1 MRAND
6 AKIVRRK
13 DAQSNAEEESRG
25 SVDFRN
31 NFIRENGPVMIS
43 SVLYLHILD
52 KFTPAVVL
60 V

>member
-13 DAQSNAEEESRG
+13 DAHSNAED
-25 SVDFRN
+25 DFRN

-52 KFTPAVVL
+52 KLTPAVVL